1 MAELGRLLMYEAS
14 RDWLVS
20 RVDALCMKIVN
31 FIILAFHLFLF
42 PFYMFVFQIYF
53 WNACILFVVSVYSA
67 YKST

>member
-53 WNACILFVVSVYSA
+53 
-67 YKST
+67 

>member
-31 FIILAFHLFLF
+31 FDNPIVSSLSFSFL
-42 PFYMFVFQIYF
+42 YV
-53 WNACILFVVSVYSA
+53 CVSNLLL
-67 YKST
+67 KCMHFICGFCL